1 MSSFYT
7 EEELR
12 RMGFKSFGKNVL
24 ISKKASIYGAE
35 NITIG
40 NNVRI
45 DDFCILS
52 GKITFGDYIHIAVY
66 TAIFGGNIG
75 INIEDFVGIS
85 SRCAIYA
92 STDDYS
98 GNFMTNPMI
107 SDEYRNVISSKIIIK
122 KHSIVGSGSTIIP
135 NGKSELI
142 IEEGSAIGAMSFV
155 GKNTLAWNV
164 YFGIPAKIIKK
175 RSKNIL
181 ELEKQFLEEI
191 KND

>member
-12 RMGFKSFGKNVL
+12 RIGFKSFGKNVL

-52 GKITFGDYIHIAVY
+52 GKINIENYIHISAH
-66 TAIFGGNIG
+66 TSLFAGNVG
-75 INIEDFVGIS
+75 INIEDFAGIS
-85 SRCAIYA
+85 SRCAVYA
-92 STDDYS
+92 ITDDYS
-98 GNFMTNPMI
+98 GNFMTNPMT
-107 SDEYRNVISSKIIIK
+107 SDKYRNVISSKIIIK
-122 KHSIVGSGSTIIP
+122 RHSIVGSGSTIVP
-135 NGKSELI
+135 NGENELI
-142 IEEGSAIGAMSFV
+142 IDEGSAIGAMSFV
-155 GKNTLAWNV
+155 KKSTLAWNI
-164 YFGIPAKIIKK
+164 YIGIPARIVKQ
-175 RSKNIL
+175 RNKNIL
-181 ELEKQFLEEI
+181 KLEKQFLEET